1 MGPRLIIAM
10 LVISVVAMFIENT
23 EACLTPSST
32 KNEIL
37 RKKRDTRDVQDGSNR
52 VSTDGDSSR
61 MAPDGLKQRD
71 MTDVPPE
78 DRDAAKDGSAR
89 GSTDARDSVI
99 LPGAKDG
106 SERGLETVFLTDSG
120 MKDGSNRGNTDGENT
135 HVVPANGLKQRD
147 MTDVPPEDR
156 DTRPASRD
164 AARGIRGMR
173 PVVMD
178 GEDRDIVFLTD
189 SNVQDGSNRGD
200 TDDTGMK
207 DGSNRGN
214 VDGENLH
221 VVPANGLKQRD
232 MTDVPPED
240 RDTRPASRDA
250 ARGVRGMRP
259 VVMDGENRDI
269 VDSMRNE
276 ARDADRL
283 IRNGARM
290 PM

>member
-10 LVISVVAMFIENT
+10 LVISVIAMFIENT

-71 MTDVPPE
+71 MTNVPPE
-78 DRDAAKDGSAR
+78 DRDA
-89 GSTDARDSVI
+89 
-99 LPGAKDG
+99 AKDG

-164 AARGIRGMR
+164 AARG
-173 PVVMD
+173 
-178 GEDRDIVFLTD
+178 
-189 SNVQDGSNRGD
+189 
-200 TDDTGMK
+200 
-207 DGSNRGN
+207 
-214 VDGENLH
+214 
-221 VVPANGLKQRD
+221 
-232 MTDVPPED
+232 
-240 RDTRPASRDA
+240 
-250 ARGVRGMRP
+250 VRGMRP
-259 VVMDGENRDI
+259 VVMDGENRDV

>member
-1 MGPRLIIAM
+1 
-10 LVISVVAMFIENT
+10 VVMDGEDRDIVF
-23 EACLTPSST
+23 LT
-32 KNEIL
+32 
-37 RKKRDTRDVQDGSNR
+37 DTNVQDGSNR
-52 VSTDGDSSR
+52 GD
-61 MAPDGLKQRD
+61 
-71 MTDVPPE
+71 
-78 DRDAAKDGSAR
+78 
-89 GSTDARDSVI
+89 
-99 LPGAKDG
+99 
-106 SERGLETVFLTDSG
+106 TDSTG
-120 MKDGSNRGNTDGENT
+120 TKDGSNRGNVDGENT
-135 HVVPANGLKQRD
+135 HVVPLNGLKQRD
-147 MTDVPPEDR
+147 MTNVPPEDR

-200 TDDTGMK
+200 TDTTGTK

-214 VDGENLH
+214 VDGENTH
-221 VVPANGLKQRD
+221 VVPLNGLKQRD
-232 MTDVPPED
+232 MTNVPPED

-250 ARGVRGMRP
+250 ARGIRGMRP

>member
-10 LVISVVAMFIENT
+10 LVISVIAMFIENT

-37 RKKRDTRDVQDGSNR
+37 RKRRDTRDVQDGSNR

-89 GSTDARDSVI
+89 GSTDVRDSVI

-120 MKDGSNRGNTDGENT
+120 MKDGSNRGNTDT
-135 HVVPANGLKQRD
+135 
-147 MTDVPPEDR
+147 
-156 DTRPASRD
+156 
-164 AARGIRGMR
+164 
-173 PVVMD
+173 
-178 GEDRDIVFLTD
+178 
-189 SNVQDGSNRGD
+189 
-200 TDDTGMK
+200 TGTK

-214 VDGENLH
+214 VDGEN
-221 VVPANGLKQRD
+221 
-232 MTDVPPED
+232 
-240 RDTRPASRDA
+240 
-250 ARGVRGMRP
+250 
-259 VVMDGENRDI
+259 
-269 VDSMRNE
+269 
-276 ARDADRL
+276 
-283 IRNGARM
+283 
-290 PM
+290 

>member
-1 MGPRLIIAM
+1 MGRSSATSDRHRAALNTLNMGPRLIIAM

-71 MTDVPPE
+71 MTNVPPE

-156 DTRPASRD
+156 DTRP
-164 AARGIRGMR
+164 
-173 PVVMD
+173 VVMD

-200 TDDTGMK
+200 TDDT
-207 DGSNRGN
+207 
-214 VDGENLH
+214 
-221 VVPANGLKQRD
+221 
-232 MTDVPPED
+232 
-240 RDTRPASRDA
+240 
-250 ARGVRGMRP
+250 
-259 VVMDGENRDI
+259 
-269 VDSMRNE
+269 
-276 ARDADRL
+276 
-283 IRNGARM
+283 
-290 PM
+290 

>member
-71 MTDVPPE
+71 MTNVPPE

-99 LPGAKDG
+99 LPGA
-106 SERGLETVFLTDSG
+106 
-120 MKDGSNRGNTDGENT
+120 
-135 HVVPANGLKQRD
+135 
-147 MTDVPPEDR
+147 
-156 DTRPASRD
+156 
-164 AARGIRGMR
+164 
-173 PVVMD
+173 
-178 GEDRDIVFLTD
+178 
-189 SNVQDGSNRGD
+189 QDGSNRGD